1 MGQRDGLCLH
11 SLHSGIFGVTQDT
24 REDNALY
31 LVIRLDIYK
40 EGQTHAWNVLLEQVQ
55 LKT

>member
-40 EGQTHAWNVLLEQVQ
+40 KGQTHAWNVLLEQVQ